1 MIIKGRRRRKGREMT
16 GTASIAEEW
25 EGEGESHVA
34 CHTGGEEEEVE
45 EEEGIFPVTP
55 HYVFPY
61 YSVHVRSRGP
71 HTHILCM
78 VPH

>member
-45 EEEGIFPVTP
+45 EEGIFPVTP